1 MKKEVEWKR
10 IKKPKGYEAPPMG
23 PIIGLMYGIRLF
35 EPEMDDKKVANA
47 KQTLQYISNRIDE
60 LQDTTD
66 PISSMEMEDI
76 IDSLKELKK
85 IYKVENAVFLELII
99 EMQDFLKTFYS
110 PHSDKVFIDD
120 IPEPQDYVVRTYSI
134 YPQRWRM
141 RTHVDTIHATMLVS
155 TASMK
160 RQIDTGKY
168 TDPGAVESILE
179 EKAYLTLLIRKKIF
193 RKEDIY
199 GKVFKSE
206 KDFTDLKRLFEKYK
220 KARAAAESSIS
231 KSTSKKA

>member
-1 MKKEVEWKR
+1 MKSTEAWKK

-23 PIIGLMYGIRLF
+23 PILNPMYGVKLF
-35 EPEMDDKKVANA
+35 ESDMEEKKLVNA
-47 KQTLQYISNRIDE
+47 EQMLEYIGNRIDV

-85 IYKVENAVFLELII
+85 IYERENGDFLEII
-99 EMQDFLKTFYS
+99 MEMRDFLKTFYS
-110 PHSDKVFIDD
+110 PKSTKVFIDD
-120 IPEPQDYVVRTYSI
+120 VPEPQPYIVSEYSI
-134 YPQRWRM
+134 YPQRWKM
-141 RTHVDTIHATMLVS
+141 RNHVRTIHATMMES
-155 TASMK
+155 TKRMK
-160 RQIDTGKY
+160 NHMDTGKFG
-168 TDPGAVESILE
+168 DPGAVETILE

-220 KARAAAESSIS
+220 KARAAAGQ
-231 KSTSKKA
+231 